1 MLYSTTDMSLT
12 PMMKQYMD
20 IKNKYPDCVVFFR
33 LGDFY
38 EMFFEDAETASKLL
52 GLTLTTR
59 DKNNPDAP
67 PMCGIPY
74 HAANKYIAQ
83 LIREGCKVAVCDQVE
98 DPKTA
103 KGIVKREITRIITPG
118 IAFDEEL
125 LDAKANNFAASVV
138 MGIVGQKKH
147 GFAYLDATTGDF
159 RAAEFNDIA
168 KLLDEIK
175 RINPKELILP
185 EGIADDSDV
194 CASVGANRISRVHY
208 RIDYDRAVSKLAEH
222 FQVASMDG
230 FGCSSMK
237 EGLLASSMLLHYVKD
252 TQKAGLEHIKRLSP
266 YNPDQFMTIDAITK
280 KNLELT
286 ENMQDGSKKWTLLG
300 LMDKTRTAMGA
311 RRLRYWMDYPLMDVI
326 EINKRLD
333 AVSELFADRL
343 TRQGVQGMLV
353 KVYDLERL
361 AGRMT
366 LPIAAPRD
374 MTALQTSLEQV
385 PMLKEKLS
393 GCNTSL
399 LKGIYLGL
407 DNVEEVVS
415 LIKTAIADNP
425 PNTLKDGDVIR
436 SGYNKELDIL
446 QEIRSSSRAYIARLE
461 TEEKARTGINS
472 LKVRF
477 NNVFGYYIEITKA
490 NLSQVPSNYVRK
502 QTLANAERFIT
513 AELKELETKILNA
526 EERAVSLEYE
536 LFHKLRTDIGNYI
549 DRIQMTANLIA
560 GLDVLTS
567 LAQTAD
573 EFNYTRP
580 FVNTDDV
587 INITGGRHPVIETSI
602 SERFVPNDICLD
614 QKENQILVI
623 TGPNM
628 AGKSTYL
635 RQAALITLMAQIG
648 SFVPADEA
656 SIGIVDRIFSRV
668 GASDDITKGHS
679 TFMVEMTETA
689 NILNNATSKSLI
701 ILDEIGRGTSTYDG
715 LSIAWAVAEYI
726 HDMPSIRAKTLFATH
741 YHELTELSLTKERVK
756 NYNIAVKEWNDK
768 VIFLR
773 KIIPGGANRSYGIQ
787 VAKLAGFPEEI
798 ILRAKE
804 ILKNLE
810 KGELD
815 DVGMPRLAYSK
826 NKIQDK
832 KQMSLL
838 AEKDPLKETLKAMDV
853 NSLTP
858 VEAIV
863 ELNRLKEMVEKGD
876 K

>member
-1 MLYSTTDMSLT
+1 MQNLASKPTPRLTPQLT
-12 PMMKQYMD
+12 PMMRQYLE
-20 IKNKYPDCVVFFR
+20 IKDTCKDAILFFR
-33 LGDFY
+33 MGDFY

-59 DKNNPDAP
+59 DKSDPDAP

-83 LIREGCKVAVCDQVE
+83 LIREGYKVAVCDQVE

-138 MGIVGQKKH
+138 MGIAGQKKH

-159 RAAEFNDIA
+159 RVAEFNDIA

-185 EGIADDSDV
+185 EGIANDSDV
-194 CASVGANRISRVHY
+194 CASVGANRVSRINY
-208 RIDYDRAVSKLAEH
+208 RIDYDRAVSKLAGH

-237 EGLLASSMLLHYVKD
+237 EGLIASSMLLHYVKD

-311 RRLRYWMDYPLMDVI
+311 RRLRYWMDYPLMDVV

-343 TRQGVQGMLV
+343 TRQDVQGMLV

-385 PMLKEKLS
+385 PLLKEKLSGCNTSLLKGIYLGLDSLEQVPLLKEKLS

-407 DNVEEVVS
+407 DNVEEVVG
-415 LIKTAIADNP
+415 LIKTVIADNP
-425 PNTLKDGDVIR
+425 PNTLKDGGVIR
-436 SGYNKELDIL
+436 NGCNKELDNL
-446 QEIRSSSRAYIARLE
+446 REIRSSSRAYIARLE

-587 INITGGRHPVIETSI
+587 INITGGRHPVIEASL

-635 RQAALITLMAQIG
+635 RQTALITFMAQVG

-656 SIGIVDRIFSRV
+656 SIGIVDRIFTRV
-668 GASDDITKGHS
+668 GASDDITKGNS

-701 ILDEIGRGTSTYDG
+701 RLDEIGRGTSTYDG

-726 HDMPSIRAKTLFATH
+726 HDMPCIRAKTLFATH
-741 YHELTELSLTKERVK
+741 YHELTELS
-756 NYNIAVKEWNDK
+756 
-768 VIFLR
+768 
-773 KIIPGGANRSYGIQ
+773 
-787 VAKLAGFPEEI
+787 
-798 ILRAKE
+798 
-804 ILKNLE
+804 
-810 KGELD
+810 
-815 DVGMPRLAYSK
+815 
-826 NKIQDK
+826 
-832 KQMSLL
+832 
-838 AEKDPLKETLKAMDV
+838 
-853 NSLTP
+853 
-858 VEAIV
+858 
-863 ELNRLKEMVEKGD
+863 
-876 K
+876 